1 MNRYSINQQKPSYVP
16 KEPKMTAEEYEE
28 IMNQAYKEPDYLSP
42 HDMDDRLD
50 DEGYFIHKED
60 EPDDW
65 D

>member
-1 MNRYSINQQKPSYVP
+1 MNRFLIINQSNVYIP

-28 IMNQAYKEPDYLSP
+28 IMNSAYKEPDYLSP
-42 HDMDDRLD
+42 HYLDDRLD

-60 EPDDW
+60 EPDEW